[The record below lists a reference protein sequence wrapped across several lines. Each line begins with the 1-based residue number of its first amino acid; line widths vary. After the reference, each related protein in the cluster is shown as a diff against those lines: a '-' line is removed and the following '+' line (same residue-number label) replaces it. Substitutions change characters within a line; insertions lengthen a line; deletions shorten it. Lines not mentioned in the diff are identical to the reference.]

1 MTKKD
6 SERKKTYTN
15 INTEIEKRM
24 KEETPKTYKF
34 QFGLRPITHL
44 RKYLHKKQ
52 IEKENKKNDRKR

>member
-24 KEETPKTYKF
+24 KEETPKTSS
-34 QFGLRPITHL
+34 
-44 RKYLHKKQ
+44 KK
-52 IEKENKKNDRKR
+52 